1 MILLPTMRTSVDVHN
16 YLVERDAPH
25 ELVPLKG
32 RVRSP
37 KRVAAVLGLPPKQV
51 GRVVLF
57 DAENG
62 PVAALIPAS
71 LEPNVSRVAGAAGVS
86 ELTEVQPE
94 RASDLTGFLP
104 EAMPPAGLPVG
115 TTVVMDRRLSLQE
128 VLYFPGG
135 EATSVLKIR
144 PDDLARATR
153 ATVARISG

>member
-16 YLVERDAPH
+16 FLVEREAPH

-37 KRVAAVLGLPPKQV
+37 KRVAAVLGLPPRQV

-57 DAENG
+57 EADEG

-71 LEPNVSRVAGAAGVS
+71 LEPNPSRVAGAAGVG
-86 ELTEVQPE
+86 ELTETPPE

-104 EAMPPAGLPVG
+104 EAMPPAGLPDG
-115 TTVVMDRRLSLQE
+115 TTVVMDSRLSLQE

-144 PDDLARATR
+144 PDDLTRATK

>member
-1 MILLPTMRTSVDVHN
+1 MRTSVDVHN
-16 YLVERDAPH
+16 YLLERAAPH

-57 DAENG
+57 DADRG
-62 PVAALIPAS
+62 LVAALIPAS
-71 LEPNVSRVAGAAGVS
+71 REPNLSRVAGAAGVS
-86 ELTEVQPE
+86 ELTELQPE

-104 EAMPPAGLPVG
+104 EAMPPAGLPER
-115 TTVVMDRRLSLQE
+115 TILVMDRRLSLQDI
-128 VLYFPGG
+128 LYFPGG
-135 EATSVLKIR
+135 EASSVLKIR
-144 PDDLARATR
+144 PDDLARATQ

>member
-1 MILLPTMRTSVDVHN
+1 MRTSVDVHN
-16 YLVERDAPH
+16 YLVEREAPH

-57 DAENG
+57 DAEDG

-71 LEPNVSRVAGAAGVS
+71 LEPNPSRVAGAAGVD

-104 EAMPPAGLPVG
+104 EAMPPAGLPEG
-115 TTVVMDRRLSLQE
+115 TTVVMDRRLSVQE

-144 PDDLARATR
+144 PDDLARATH

>member
-1 MILLPTMRTSVDVHN
+1 MRTSVDVHN
-16 YLVERDAPH
+16 YLLERDAPH
-25 ELVPLKG
+25 ELVPLRG

-57 DAENG
+57 DADEG
-62 PVAALIPAS
+62 PALIPAS
-71 LEPNVSRVAGAAGVS
+71 KEPNPSRVAGAAGV
-86 ELTEVQPE
+86 ERLTEVEPA

-104 EAMPPAGLPVG
+104 EAMPPAGLPEG
-115 TTVVMDRRLSLQE
+115 TTVVMDRGLSVQE

-144 PDDLARATR
+144 PNDLARATQ